1 MRWIAAPDLYEPPEN
16 YLIDLAELA
25 LEARWAGVPVWVLAK
40 QSEYWRSVIRLG
52 REVESA
58 LNNKNFGVARKED
71 K

>member
-1 MRWIAAPDLYEPPEN
+1 LYEPPEN

-58 LNNKNFGVARKED
+58 LNNKNFGVVRKED